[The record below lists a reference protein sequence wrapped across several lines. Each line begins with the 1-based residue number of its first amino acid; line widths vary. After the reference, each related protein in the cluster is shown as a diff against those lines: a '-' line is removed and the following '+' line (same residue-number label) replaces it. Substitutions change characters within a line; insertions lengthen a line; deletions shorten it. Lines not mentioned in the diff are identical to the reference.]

1 MTFGERDVTLNLPAS
16 KVDWKAKGTRRSW
29 QCICGTYPICPYHVL
44 KGQVSN
50 LGTTD
55 VQSPL
60 FPSEGGRFR
69 TKDGVTATIRE
80 AARQAGQQV
89 QDLSGAWLIS
99 CHTFRITGARTP
111 AALAW
116 LGLDDITI
124 QLLGRWGSDAV
135 LSYLAEAP
143 LTNLCERP
151 KRPPN
156 EARLAG
162 MNTESQPSTRSVP
175 SRVDELVYSSRMR
188 AEYLDMQSNHCLAH
202 DNNMTPSPIA

>member
-1 MTFGERDVTLNLPAS
+1 MADF
-16 KVDWKAKGTRRSW
+16 
-29 QCICGTYPICPYHVL
+29 
-44 KGQVSN
+44 
-50 LGTTD
+50 
-55 VQSPL
+55 
-60 FPSEGGRFR
+60 
-69 TKDGVTATIRE
+69 
-80 AARQAGQQV
+80 
-89 QDLSGAWLIS
+89 
-99 CHTFRITGARTP
+99 HTFRITGARTL

-116 LGLDDITI
+116 LGLDAITI

-175 SRVDELVYSSRMR
+175 SRVALTSWSIRQECGLNTWTCNQIIVWP
-188 AEYLDMQSNHCLAH
+188 
-202 DNNMTPSPIA
+202 MTII